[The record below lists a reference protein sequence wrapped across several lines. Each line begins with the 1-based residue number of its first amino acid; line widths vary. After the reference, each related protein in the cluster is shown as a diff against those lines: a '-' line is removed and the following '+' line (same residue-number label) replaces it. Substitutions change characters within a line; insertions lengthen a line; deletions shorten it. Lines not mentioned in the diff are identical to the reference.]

1 MYMRIK
7 FLFMEKV
14 VILCLFIISLNCL
27 SESVNKYLFD
37 DIFILLLCFVVEA
50 MMKMN
55 MIKEEKKMMVME
67 NWNMFQF
74 FNRIMNGKFL
84 DLYVINLMLC

>member
-1 MYMRIK
+1 
-7 FLFMEKV
+7 MEKV
-14 VILCLFIISLNCL
+14 VILCLFILSLNCL
-27 SESVNKYLFD
+27 SESVNKYIFD
-37 DIFILLLCFVVEA
+37 DIFILLLYFVVEV

-74 FNRIMNGKFL
+74 FNRIMNGKFS

>member
-1 MYMRIK
+1 
-7 FLFMEKV
+7 MEKV
-14 VILCLFIISLNCL
+14 VILCLFILSLNCL

-67 NWNMFQF
+67 NWNMF
-74 FNRIMNGKFL
+74 
-84 DLYVINLMLC
+84 

>member
-1 MYMRIK
+1 
-7 FLFMEKV
+7 MEKV
-14 VILCLFIISLNCL
+14 VILCLFILSLNCL

-37 DIFILLLCFVVEA
+37 DIFILFCFVVEA

-67 NWNMFQF
+67 NWNMF
-74 FNRIMNGKFL
+74 
-84 DLYVINLMLC
+84 

>member
-1 MYMRIK
+1 
-7 FLFMEKV
+7 MEKV
-14 VILCLFIISLNCL
+14 VILCLFILSLNCL
-27 SESVNKYLFD
+27 SEGVNKYIFD
-37 DIFILLLCFVVEA
+37 DIFILLLYFVVEA

>member
-1 MYMRIK
+1 
-7 FLFMEKV
+7 MEKV
-14 VILCLFIISLNCL
+14 VILCLFILSLNCL

-37 DIFILLLCFVVEA
+37 DIFILLLCFVVEV

-67 NWNMFQF
+67 NWNMF
-74 FNRIMNGKFL
+74 
-84 DLYVINLMLC
+84 